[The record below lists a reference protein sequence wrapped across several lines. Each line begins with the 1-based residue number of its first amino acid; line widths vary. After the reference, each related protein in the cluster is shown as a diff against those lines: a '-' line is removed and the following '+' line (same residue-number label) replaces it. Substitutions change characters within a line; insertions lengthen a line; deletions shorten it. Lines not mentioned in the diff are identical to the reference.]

1 MWGRGHWNICKWSP
15 RGDTNF
21 MGLEFSSA
29 NLNNQMWEQK
39 KKKNELPPAPP
50 SQPPPPQLCTSSF
63 NPHLRPH
70 LCSLLPGPHIRG
82 AQYVQTLIRISL
94 RGRGRE
100 EKWGGG
106 GGGGGG
112 GRGGGSEERRR
123 GASVPDQA
131 ELPAPD
137 YDTIFSAGFPAS
149 SCFCEYGA

>member
-1 MWGRGHWNICKWSP
+1 
-15 RGDTNF
+15 

-39 KKKNELPPAPP
+39 NEPPTIA
-50 SQPPPPQLCTSSF
+50 PPQLHTSSF
-63 NPHLRPH
+63 YPHLRPH

-94 RGRGRE
+94 RGRVRE
-100 EKWGGG
+100 EKWGGEG
-106 GGGGGG
+106 
-112 GRGGGSEERRR
+112 EEEWFEETRR

-131 ELPAPD
+131 ELLAPD

>member
-1 MWGRGHWNICKWSP
+1 
-15 RGDTNF
+15 

-39 KKKNELPPAPP
+39 NE
-50 SQPPPPQLCTSSF
+50 PPPPSRHHNSVPRAST
-63 NPHLRPH
+63 PHLRPH

-82 AQYVQTLIRISL
+82 AQCVQTLIRISL
-94 RGRGRE
+94 RGRQGKERE
-100 EKWGGG
+100 M
-106 GGGGGG
+106 
-112 GRGGGSEERRR
+112 RGWEEEGFEERRR
-123 GASVPDQA
+123 RASVPDQA

>member
-39 KKKNELPPAPP
+39 NKPPHHCHYHHLTTTTAPYLQF
-50 SQPPPPQLCTSSF
+50 QPPPQASSLFPPARSSHKLSTSK
-63 NPHLRPH
+63 
-70 LCSLLPGPHIRG
+70 LLLGSPYG
-82 AQYVQTLIRISL
+82 A
-94 RGRGRE
+94 GEGE
-100 EKWGGG
+100 GGG
-106 GGGGGG
+106 GVLVRKR
-112 GRGGGSEERRR
+112 RGLEETRRR
-123 GASVPDQA
+123 ASVPDQA
-131 ELPAPD
+131 ELPVPD